1 LKGIYDM
8 SEPKKI
14 IERGFVP
21 PKPPTKPGGAETG
34 YVPPN
39 PPQPPKPPT
48 KQSDTKK

>member
-1 LKGIYDM
+1 M
-8 SEPKKI
+8 SEPKKRI
-14 IERGFVP
+14 EERGFVP

-39 PPQPPKPPT
+39 PPRPPT